1 MGGRGMS
8 VKVINEQGSSRNL
21 QIDALKMC
29 PPIGAMY
36 ASFGVHGCLPMS
48 HGASGCCRFQR
59 MELAKHFNRLVH
71 VSSTLLDE
79 NAAIFGG
86 ETSLEEAIPNA
97 FEAYDPQIIAVHTT
111 CLSETIGDDLS
122 GIIRRV
128 PDIPGKYIVHCS
140 TPGYAGAQLM
150 GYAAMSESLIRQLA
164 VPVASRTDEVA
175 LIGGWLNPCDLDV
188 LEKYARPFFS
198 RVTVTPDQ
206 RGIMDRTPSRDERRY
221 LAGGSKVED
230 IARLAG
236 SPAIVALGAE
246 AAWGGGEALDEIA
259 RSQGMSPVFE
269 KIALPIGIN
278 ATDRYVE
285 ALSKAS
291 GRSVPFELADAR
303 AACVEKLM
311 ILHPKLFGKRVVL
324 ATDADIA
331 VPLAEYLASI
341 GMRPEYVAVG
351 WASDDFADRMNQA
364 LEPYDIDMTV
374 NPHADRYDIEEY
386 MNDHPVDLLI
396 GETREK
402 ILARRFGIP
411 LVRVGFPVVDRPL
424 SFLSPIVGYGGAL
437 HLLRSMLCALAENGE
452 ADVAPENLSIA
463 ETF

>member
-1 MGGRGMS
+1 MG
-8 VKVINEQGSSRNL
+8 VKVVNEQGSSRSL

-36 ASFGVHGCLPMS
+36 ASLGVHACLPMS

-71 VSSTLLDE
+71 VSSTLLNE

-86 ETSLEEAIPNA
+86 ETNLEEAITNA

-140 TPGYAGAQLM
+140 TPGYAGAQLS
-150 GYAAMSESLIRQLA
+150 GYAAMSEALIRQLA
-164 VPVASRTDEVA
+164 VPVAARTDELA
-175 LIGGWLNPCDLDV
+175 LISGWLNPCDLDI
-188 LEKYARPFFS
+188 LGQYAQLFFS
-198 RVTVTPDQ
+198 KVTVTPDQ
-206 RGIMDRTPSRDERRY
+206 RGVMDRTPSRDERRY
-221 LAGGSKVED
+221 LSGGSRVED
-230 IARLAG
+230 ISRLAG
-236 SPAIVALGAE
+236 SSAIVALGGE
-246 AAWGGGEALDEIA
+246 AAWGSGEALDGIA
-259 RSQGMSPVFE
+259 RSQGISAAFE
-269 KIALPIGIN
+269 KVSLPIGIN

-285 ALSKAS
+285 ALSRAS
-291 GRSVPFELADAR
+291 GRSVPDELADAR

-311 ILHPKLFGKRVVL
+311 VLHPKLFGKKVVL
-324 ATDADIA
+324 TTDADIA
-331 VPLAEYLASI
+331 IPLAEYLASI
-341 GMRPEYVAVG
+341 GMRPEYVGVG
-351 WASDDFADRMNQA
+351 WASDDFADRMAQV
-364 LEPYDIDMTV
+364 LEPYDVDMTV

-402 ILARRFGIP
+402 ILARRFGVP

-424 SFLSPIVGYGGAL
+424 SFLCPIVGYNGAL
-437 HLLRSMLCALAENGE
+437 HLLGSILCALAENDE